1 MWRRNQRHSL
11 MLLSRGSSLPSNRL
25 LSRGVSTARKAHRVA
40 VLPGDGIGPEVMV
53 EARKVLDRAMAL
65 FPHIELAYEE
75 GLIGGAGYDA
85 YGKHFPDETKALC
98 ERSDA
103 IFFGSIGGPV
113 EEQHLPKWHNA
124 ERDALLGMRKAFDL
138 AVNVRPAKVYPA
150 LSHASPLRSD
160 LIEGGVD
167 MVIVRELLG
176 GIYFGEHATAADGQS
191 ARDTCTYTAEQ
202 IKRPLRFAFEAAKGR
217 SGKLTVVD
225 KANVLDTS
233 RLWREVAI
241 EMHKEHPEVALDFM
255 YVDNAAMQLIKAPS
269 SFDVICTENMFG
281 DILSDA
287 ASVLPGSLGLM
298 PSASIGSSVYLY
310 EPSGGSAP
318 DIAGKGIANPAAQI
332 LCAAMMLRYSF
343 GEHAAAAAI
352 EAAVDAA
359 IVGGCTTGDVTPPG
373 KASVGTVEFG
383 DAVVAAM
390 KR

>member
-1 MWRRNQRHSL
+1 MRAS
-11 MLLSRGSSLPSNRL
+11 P
-25 LSRGVSTARKAHRVA
+25 HRVFSRA
-40 VLPGDGIGPEVMV
+40 LSSAKKWKVAILPGDGIGPEVMV
-53 EARKVLDRAMAL
+53 EAKKVLSKTTEL
-65 FPHIELAYEE
+65 FPSIELEYES
-75 GLIGGAGYDA
+75 GLIGGAAWDA
-85 YGKHFPDETKALC
+85 YGKHFPDETRELC
-98 ERSDA
+98 KRSDA
-103 IFFGSIGGPV
+103 VFFGSIGGPV

-124 ERDALLGMRKAFDL
+124 ERDALLGMRKALDL

-160 LIEGGVD
+160 IIADGVD
-167 MVIVRELLG
+167 MVIIRELLG
-176 GIYFGEHATAADGQS
+176 GIYFGEHSRSADGLS
-191 ARDTCTYTAEQ
+191 AKDVCTYTVDQ
-202 IKRPLRFAFEAAKGR
+202 IKRPLAFAFEAAKAR

-225 KANVLDTS
+225 KANVLDSS
-233 RLWREVAI
+233 RLWREVAT
-241 EMHKEHPEVALDFM
+241 EMHKQHPEVALDFM

-269 SFDVICTENMFG
+269 SFDVIATENMFG

-318 DIAGKGIANPAAQI
+318 DIAGRGVANPAAQI
-332 LCAAMMLRYSF
+332 LCAAMMMRYSF
-343 GEHAAAAAI
+343 GEEEAAVAI

-359 IVGGCTTGDVTPPG
+359 ILAGHTTGDVTPPG
-373 KASVGTVEFG
+373 KASCSTADFG